1 MSKKIYKKSSRPE
14 PKLAPIEIQKLWQAN
29 FLMYNEIMVNNN
41 IRFCREM
48 GLDVQIKYENG
59 KFTFTASDPSKPR
72 RKHFYECRDDKRHR
86 QILSRLSSLYK
97 V

>member
-1 MSKKIYKKSSRPE
+1 MSKRKVQNPNRPE
-14 PKLAPIEIQKLWQAN
+14 PPIEVQKLWQAN

-48 GLDVQIKYENG
+48 GLDLHIKYEDG

-86 QILSRLSSLYK
+86 QTLNRLRSLYK